1 MRFFCLL
8 LAFSAQGATLRYWID
23 PCPGPEQVCHAG
35 DPELAQWAMEAWQAA
50 SGGKLVLEKA
60 PSRDRAHIRV
70 NWTGGRD
77 GLYGE
82 ARPIV
87 VDGVRGAE
95 VYVVT
100 PANRIADDLLRDTI
114 VFLTCVH
121 ETGHALGLAHTA
133 EFADIMYSFQFGGD
147 IDEYFG
153 RYRRKLQSRADIRK
167 HDGMSDADKRRLIEI
182 FSAPPRLRVKALA
195 RPPSTSGRQ

>member
-1 MRFFCLL
+1 MRILCLL
-8 LAFSAQGATLRYWID
+8 LACAAHGATLRYWID
-23 PCPGPEQVCHAG
+23 PCPGPVEVCRAR

-100 PANRIADDLLRDTI
+100 PAGPIADDLLRETI

-133 EFADIMYSFQFGGD
+133 EFADIMYSFQYGGD
-147 IDEYFG
+147 IEEYFG
-153 RYRRKLQSRADIRK
+153 RYRRLLASRADIRK
-167 HDGMSDADKRRLIEI
+167 HDGMSEADRKRVAAQ
-182 FSAPPRLRVKALA
+182 FTTSARE
-195 RPPSTSGRQ
+195 

>member
-1 MRFFCLL
+1 MRILCFL
-8 LAFSAQGATLRYWID
+8 LAFAAHGATLRYWID
-23 PCPGPEQVCHAG
+23 PCPGPERVCHAD

-50 SGGKLVLEKA
+50 SGGSLILEKA
-60 PSRDRAHIRV
+60 PSRDRAHIRI

-87 VDGVRGAE
+87 VEGVRGAE

-100 PANRIADDLLRDTI
+100 PAERIADALLRETI
-114 VFLTCVH
+114 VYLTCVH

-133 EFADIMYSFQFGGD
+133 EFADIMYSFQYGGD
-147 IDEYFG
+147 LVEYFA
-153 RYRRKLQSRADIRK
+153 RYRRKLGARVDIRQ
-167 HDGMSDADKRRLIEI
+167 HWGMSEGDRKR
-182 FSAPPRLRVKALA
+182 LA
-195 RPPSTSGRQ
+195 ARFAK